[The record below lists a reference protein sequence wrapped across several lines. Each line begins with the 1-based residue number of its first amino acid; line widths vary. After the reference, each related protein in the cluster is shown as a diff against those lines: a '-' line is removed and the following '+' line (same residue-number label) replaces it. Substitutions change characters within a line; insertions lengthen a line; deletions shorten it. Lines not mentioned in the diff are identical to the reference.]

1 MKTLKT
7 LSIVFIV
14 FSYSEFF
21 AQTEIDYSDPK
32 EVAEKFL
39 DFYFKGQWFD
49 AAKYCGAEDCQKQ
62 IEIMMQKM
70 ALDDVTMEEG
80 KCKAVVDSVITDVS
94 KTKGL
99 IYFTKTCTGVEKP
112 EKKKLNCINVAG
124 KWLVDYVFKRD
135 KYL

>member
-1 MKTLKT
+1 MKTLKV
-7 LSIVFIV
+7 LSLVFILV
-14 FSYSEFF
+14 SFSEYY

-39 DFYFKGQWFD
+39 EYYFKGQWFD
-49 AAKYCGAEDCQKQ
+49 AAKYCGAADCQKQ

-80 KCKAVVDSVITDVS
+80 KCKAVIDNVALDPSN
-94 KTKGL
+94 TKGQVF
-99 IYFTKTCTGVEKP
+99 FTKSCTGVDKP
-112 EKKKLNCINVAG
+112 EKKKLELIKVG
-124 KWLVDYVFKRD
+124 EKWLVDYVFKRD